1 MESNE
6 IQMSQTAYQALCCDF
21 GTLGAQFSLAKVK
34 DVSGELFPFQLPDTK
49 SSMAAASSVTWN
61 WATVYYWPC

>member
-21 GTLGAQFSLAKVK
+21 GTLGAQFFLQRVK
-34 DVSGELFPFQLPDTK
+34 DVSAELYPFQLPDTK
-49 SSMAAASSVTWN
+49 SSMAAASPVT
-61 WATVYYWPC
+61 